1 MRWLDGELD
10 ALEVSQY
17 EAHVRE
23 CEECRRELASLGR
36 VVRMTE
42 ELKLRVPDDEFW
54 KGYWEGVYRRSER
67 RFGFVLL
74 VAGILAILGYGIVRA
89 LRSPELLSYEGIS
102 VMLILVGLIVILLSV
117 VRERYYE
124 SKNDPYKEVER

>member
-1 MRWLDGELD
+1 
-10 ALEVSQY
+10 
-17 EAHVRE
+17 
-23 CEECRRELASLGR
+23 
-36 VVRMTE
+36 
-42 ELKLRVPDDEFW
+42 
-54 KGYWEGVYRRSER
+54 
-67 RFGFVLL
+67 VLL